1 MCEAV
6 CVRLCVCMC
15 VCVRVCVCEAV
26 CVFHHS
32 YPTEEEVT
40 GGKVDVK
47 IKVGIFPVYS
57 NTLDLC
63 TLLSQVGEPCP
74 VKPTSNGYFTTSQ
87 DVPSIIP
94 GVS

>member
-1 MCEAV
+1 MCA
-6 CVRLCVCMC
+6 
-15 VCVRVCVCEAV
+15 CVRVCACVCETV

-32 YPTEEEVT
+32 YPTEEKVT

-47 IKVGIFPVYS
+47 VKAGIIPIVS

-74 VKPTSNGYFTTSQ
+74 VKPTPNGYFTTSQ